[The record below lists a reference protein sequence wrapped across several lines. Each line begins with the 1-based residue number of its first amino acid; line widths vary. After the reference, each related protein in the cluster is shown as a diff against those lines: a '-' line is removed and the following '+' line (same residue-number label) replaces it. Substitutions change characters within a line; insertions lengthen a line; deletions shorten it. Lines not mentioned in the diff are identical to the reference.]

1 MKRAGFLGSLFTA
14 ILVAVILFA
23 ILFFLVPD
31 VSQQFFG
38 FSWRSSQDAKNM
50 KLVVSDILK
59 DAQVPQVT
67 IDAYLRKW
75 DNIEFQEKLLHA
87 AQQGKDSMVD
97 FLSKAAEGLDI
108 GKIDAHELKNKIS
121 SGFSSSAL
129 GKFTSAQIKSLQRV
143 LAGAL
148 DSF

>member
-1 MKRAGFLGSLFTA
+1 MKRSGFFSSLFTA
-14 ILVAVILFA
+14 ILVAVVLFG
-23 ILFFLVPD
+23 ILFFLAPD

-50 KLVVSDILK
+50 KLVVADILD
-59 DAQVPQVT
+59 DAQVPQET
-67 IDAYLRKW
+67 IDTYLRKW
-75 DNIEFQEKLLHA
+75 DDVEFQEKLLSA
-87 AQQGKDSMVD
+87 AQQGKDSMVE
-97 FLSKAAEGLDI
+97 FLSKATDGLDI
-108 GKIDAHELKNKIS
+108 GKLDAEELKNKIS

-148 DSF
+148 DSL